1 MKETAVE
8 KSDIK
13 KAIIRSQHCQRNWDL
28 TKKIPSEDIKM
39 IETAVTNCPSK
50 QNVAYYKAVFVTDR
64 DKIERIY
71 KTTNGFVSNFQTNE
85 TVTNSQVLAN
95 LLVVFAESDTEPK
108 ENIFGDVFVPSK
120 DLEKPEDL
128 LKDKHMAIGIGAG
141 YANITASML
150 GYSTGCC
157 ACFDPAQ
164 VAEILGID
172 NHVHLLMG
180 IGFKDETRP
189 RREHHAED
197 FVFPTK
203 KKQHIQVDKC

>member
-1 MKETAVE
+1 VE

>member
-1 MKETAVE
+1 MN

-28 TKKIPSEDIKM
+28 SKTIPDEDIDV
-39 IETAVTNCPSK
+39 IRTAVADCPSK
-50 QNVAYYKAVFVTDR
+50 QNVAYYKVIFVTDR

-71 KTTNGFVSNFQTNE
+71 ETTDGFISNFQTNE

-95 LLVVFAESDTEPK
+95 LLIVFAESDEDPK

-128 LKDKHMAIGIGAG
+128 LKDKHMAVGIAAG

-164 VAEILGID
+164 VAEILDID
-172 NHVHLLMG
+172 THVHLLMG
-180 IGFKDETRP
+180 IGYKDETRP

-203 KKQHIQVDKC
+203 KKQNIQVDKC

>member
-1 MKETAVE
+1 MN

-28 TKKIPSEDIKM
+28 SKTIPDEDIEV
-39 IETAVTNCPSK
+39 IRTAVADCPSK
-50 QNVAYYKAVFVTDR
+50 QNVAYYKVIFVTDR

-71 KTTNGFVSNFQTNE
+71 QTTNGFISNFQTNE

-95 LLVVFAESDTEPK
+95 LLVVFAESDEEPK

-128 LKDKHMAIGIGAG
+128 LKDKHMAVGIAAG

-164 VAEILGID
+164 VAEILDID
-172 NHVHLLMG
+172 THVHLLMG

-203 KKQHIQVDKC
+203 KKQKIQVDKC

>member
-1 MKETAVE
+1 VN

-28 TKKIPSEDIKM
+28 SKSIPDEDIEM
-39 IETAVTNCPSK
+39 IKTAVTNCPSK
-50 QNVAYYKAVFVTDR
+50 QNVAYYKVIFVTDR

-71 KTTNGFVSNFQTNE
+71 ETTNGFITNFRSND

-95 LLVVFAESDTEPK
+95 LLVVFAESDVEPK

-128 LKDKHMAIGIGAG
+128 LKDKHMAVGIGAG

-164 VAEILGID
+164 VAEILDID
-172 NHVHLLMG
+172 THVHLLMG

-203 KKQHIQVDKC
+203 KKQQISVEQK

>member
-1 MKETAVE
+1 ME

-95 LLVVFAESDTEPK
+95 LLVVFAESNEEPK

-128 LKDKHMAIGIGAG
+128 LKDKHMAVGIAAG

>member
-1 MKETAVE
+1 VDKKT
-8 KSDIK
+8 IT

-28 TKKIPSEDIKM
+28 SKQIPQEDLDIL
-39 IETAVTNCPSK
+39 ETAVSQCPSK
-50 QNVAYYKAVFVTDR
+50 QNVAYYKAIFVTDR

-71 KTTNGFVSNFQTNE
+71 ETTDGFVKNFHTNE

-95 LLVVFAESDTEPK
+95 LLIVFAEADEEPK

-128 LKDKHMAIGIGAG
+128 LKDKHMAVGIGAG

-164 VAEILGID
+164 VAKILGID
-172 NHVHLLMG
+172 NHIHLLMG
-180 IGFKDETRP
+180 IGYKDETRP

-203 KKQHIQVDKC
+203 KKQNIQVDKF

>member
-1 MKETAVE
+1 MN

-28 TKKIPSEDIKM
+28 SKTIPDEDIDV
-39 IETAVTNCPSK
+39 IRTAVADCPSK
-50 QNVAYYKAVFVTDR
+50 QNVAYYKVIFVTDR

-71 KTTNGFVSNFQTNE
+71 QTTNGFISNFQTNE

-95 LLVVFAESDTEPK
+95 LLVVFAESNEEPK

-128 LKDKHMAIGIGAG
+128 LKDKHMAVGIAAG

-164 VAEILGID
+164 VAEILDID
-172 NHVHLLMG
+172 THVHLLMG

-203 KKQHIQVDKC
+203 KKQKIQVDKC

>member
-1 MKETAVE
+1 MNKT
-8 KSDIK
+8 DIK

-28 TKKIPSEDIKM
+28 SKDIPSEDIEM
-39 IETAVTNCPSK
+39 IKTAVTNCPSK
-50 QNVAYYKAVFVTDR
+50 QNVAYYKVIFVTDR
-64 DKIERIY
+64 DKIEKIY
-71 KTTNGFVSNFQTNE
+71 KTTNGFVSNFVTNE

-95 LLVVFAESDTEPK
+95 LLLVIADSDVEPK
-108 ENIFGDVFVPSK
+108 ENVYGDIFIPSSK
-120 DLEKPEDL
+120 LETPEDL
-128 LKDKHMAIGIGAG
+128 LKDKHMAVGIAAG

-164 VAEILGID
+164 VAEILDID
-172 NHVHLLMG
+172 THVHLLMG

-203 KKQHIQVDKC
+203 KKQKISVEQK

>member
-1 MKETAVE
+1 ME

>member
-1 MKETAVE
+1 VDKKAIT
-8 KSDIK
+8 

-28 TKKIPSEDIKM
+28 TKQIPQEDLDIL
-39 IETAVTNCPSK
+39 ETAVSQCPSK
-50 QNVAYYKAVFVTDR
+50 QNVAYYKAIFVTDR

-71 KTTNGFVSNFQTNE
+71 ETTNGFVKNFQTNE

-95 LLVVFAESDTEPK
+95 LLIVFAESDEEPK

-128 LKDKHMAIGIGAG
+128 LKDKHMAVGIGAG

-164 VAEILGID
+164 VAEILDID
-172 NHVHLLMG
+172 AHIHLLMG
-180 IGFKDETRP
+180 IGYKDETRP

-203 KKQHIQVDKC
+203 KKQSIQVDKC

>member
-1 MKETAVE
+1 MDKKAIT
-8 KSDIK
+8 

-28 TKKIPSEDIKM
+28 TKQIPQEDLDIL
-39 IETAVTNCPSK
+39 ETAVSQCPSK
-50 QNVAYYKAVFVTDR
+50 QNVAYYKAIFVKDR

-71 KTTNGFVSNFQTNE
+71 ETTDGFVKNFHTNE

-95 LLVVFAESDTEPK
+95 LLIVFAESDEEPK

-128 LKDKHMAIGIGAG
+128 LKDKHMAVGIGAG

-157 ACFDPAQ
+157 ACFDPAK

-180 IGFKDETRP
+180 IGYKDETRP

-203 KKQHIQVDKC
+203 KKQNIQVDKC

>member
-1 MKETAVE
+1 VN

-28 TKKIPSEDIKM
+28 SKTIPDEDIEV
-39 IETAVTNCPSK
+39 IRTAVADCPSK
-50 QNVAYYKAVFVTDR
+50 QNVAYYKVIFVTDR

-71 KTTNGFVSNFQTNE
+71 QTTNGFISNFQTNE

-95 LLVVFAESDTEPK
+95 LLVVFAESNEEPK

-128 LKDKHMAIGIGAG
+128 LKDKHMAVGIAAG

-164 VAEILGID
+164 VAEILDID
-172 NHVHLLMG
+172 THVHLLMG

-203 KKQHIQVDKC
+203 KKQKIQVDKC

>member
-1 MKETAVE
+1 VDKKAIT
-8 KSDIK
+8 

-28 TKKIPSEDIKM
+28 SKQIPQEDLDIL
-39 IETAVTNCPSK
+39 ETAVSQCPSK
-50 QNVAYYKAVFVTDR
+50 QNVAYYKAIFVTDR

-71 KTTNGFVSNFQTNE
+71 ETTDGFVKNFQTNE

-95 LLVVFAESDTEPK
+95 LLIVFAESDEEPK

-128 LKDKHMAIGIGAG
+128 LKDKYMAVGIGAG

-172 NHVHLLMG
+172 THVHLLMG
-180 IGFKDETRP
+180 IGYKDEARP

-203 KKQHIQVDKC
+203 KKQNIQVDKC

>member
-1 MKETAVE
+1 MN

-28 TKKIPSEDIKM
+28 SKTIPDEDIEV
-39 IETAVTNCPSK
+39 IRTAVADCPSK
-50 QNVAYYKAVFVTDR
+50 QNVAYYKVIFVTDR

-71 KTTNGFVSNFQTNE
+71 QTTNGFISNFQTNE

-95 LLVVFAESDTEPK
+95 LLVVFAESNEEPK

-128 LKDKHMAIGIGAG
+128 LKDKHMAVGIAAG

-164 VAEILGID
+164 VAEILDID
-172 NHVHLLMG
+172 THVHLLMG

-203 KKQHIQVDKC
+203 KKQKIQVDKC

>member
-1 MKETAVE
+1 VDKKT
-8 KSDIK
+8 IT

-28 TKKIPSEDIKM
+28 SKQIPQEDLDIL
-39 IETAVTNCPSK
+39 ETAVSQCPSK
-50 QNVAYYKAVFVTDR
+50 QNVAYYKAIFVTDR

-71 KTTNGFVSNFQTNE
+71 ETTDGFVKNFQTNE

-95 LLVVFAESDTEPK
+95 LLIVFAESDEEPK

-128 LKDKHMAIGIGAG
+128 LKDKHMAVGIGAG

-157 ACFDPAQ
+157 ACFDPAK

-180 IGFKDETRP
+180 IGYKDETRP

-203 KKQHIQVDKC
+203 KKQNIQVDKC